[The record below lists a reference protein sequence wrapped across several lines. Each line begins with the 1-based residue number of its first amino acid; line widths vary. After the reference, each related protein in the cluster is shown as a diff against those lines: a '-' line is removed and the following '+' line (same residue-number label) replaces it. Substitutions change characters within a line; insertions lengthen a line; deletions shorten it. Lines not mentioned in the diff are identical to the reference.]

1 MNTACSR
8 RPSGLSAV
16 TTKRL
21 LALLAEYVRQT
32 GTAVDLLLV
41 GGLALQAYGA
51 SDRSTHDVDGELLG
65 DVDSLAQFLRAHG
78 IPADL
83 GENISGWSV
92 IAMPPGY
99 RDRASVLLAQ
109 PGLRLRLLDPA
120 DFVVA
125 KLRRGTDLDLEDAQ
139 YVARRFGLTRET
151 IRATAEAAV
160 AASPRD
166 TALFLFRK
174 TVDVFCGRLASG

>member
-1 MNTACSR
+1 MS
-8 RPSGLSAV
+8 PI
-16 TTKRL
+16 TTDRL
-21 LALLAEYVRQT
+21 AALLADYVRQT
-32 GTAVDLLLV
+32 GATVDLLLV

-51 SDRSTHDVDGELLG
+51 ADRVTHDVAGELVG
-65 DVDSLAQFLRAHG
+65 DLDALAHFLRSHEV
-78 IPADL
+78 PADL

-99 RDRASVLLAQ
+99 RERATVLLAQ
-109 PGLRLRLLDPA
+109 PGLRIRLLHPT

-125 KLRRGTDLDLEDAQ
+125 KLRRGTDLDLDDAE
-139 YVARRFGLTRET
+139 YVARRFEVHPQA
-151 IRATAEAAV
+151 IRAAGEAAV

-174 TVDVFCGRLASG
+174 TLDVFCARIAAPPG